1 MSFCQKQSR
10 TKIKLMIFWNAHM
23 LGPIGF
29 VLAAIASLVGFW
41 AYLEKI
47 VGL

>member
-1 MSFCQKQSR
+1 
-10 TKIKLMIFWNAHM
+10 MIFRIADM

-41 AYLEKI
+41 AYLEKVI
-47 VGL
+47 GI

>member
-1 MSFCQKQSR
+1 
-10 TKIKLMIFWNAHM
+10 M
-23 LGPIGF
+23 LGPVGF

-47 VGL
+47 VWP